1 MDCTYGGN
9 GVMGVYA
16 GPTDSWIDL
25 SFSNSLNG
33 LVTDGLVLALDA
45 GRTLSYPGSGT
56 TWTDLSGN
64 GNNCTIDASGFTYNA
79 SGYFSMTDGGGITK
93 SGTMNTSTTCTC
105 VFWMRTTDIQ
115 SLFWGSAGSGASHYL
130 GAYNSGNKF
139 YNGSC
144 GSPTFFMDTVSKAN
158 IYDNIRDNQWHMIE
172 FKSVDFSVWTDYTFN
187 KYFGFTFGDGA
198 IAYLSIYNRN
208 LTEEESKQ
216 NYNATKSRFGL

>member
-1 MDCTYGGN
+1 MSISYN
-9 GVMGVYA
+9 
-16 GPTDSWIDL
+16 PRI
-25 SFSNSLNG
+25 
-33 LVTDGLVLALDA
+33 VTDGLVLCLDA
-45 GRTLSYPGSGT
+45 GNIKSYPGSGT

-79 SGYFSMTDGGGITK
+79 SGYFSMADGGITK

-105 VFWMRTTDIQ
+105 VFWMRTADVQ
-115 SLFWGSAGSGASHYL
+115 SLFWGSTVSSGYYL
-130 GAYNSGNKF
+130 GAYRVGNKF
-139 YNGSC
+139 YNGLC

-172 FKSVDFSVWTDYTFN
+172 FKSVDFSAWTDYTFN
-187 KYFGFTFGDGA
+187 KYGSYTFGDGA

-216 NYNATKSRFGL
+216 NFNALRGRFSI

>member
-1 MDCTYGGN
+1 
-9 GVMGVYA
+9 MGVYA
-16 GPTDSWIDL
+16 GPDIVE
-25 SFSNSLNG
+25 N
-33 LVTDGLVLALDA
+33 GLVLALDA
-45 GRTLSYPGSGT
+45 GNTKSYPGSGS

-115 SLFWGSAGSGASHYL
+115 SLFWGSAVSGSFYL

-187 KYFGFTFGDGA
+187 KYSSFTFGDGA